1 MQRLIKNLFKDNFFL
16 IGAFGITI
24 AISALSLIKV
34 PKISISFSN
43 IDKLYHLFAYFTLS
57 LFWLFSFY
65 KKSSLKYFIVL
76 ACVIYGILIEV
87 IQQTLTISRTGDYK
101 DAIANTLGSIFG
113 LIVFNQI
120 KKKIDVN

>member
-1 MQRLIKNLFKDNFFL
+1 MKNLFKVNFFL
-16 IGAFGITI
+16 IAAFIITI
-24 AISALSLIKV
+24 SISCLSLIKT
-34 PKISISFSN
+34 PKIDVGFSN
-43 IDKLYHLFAYFTLS
+43 IDKIYHLFAYFTLS

-76 ACVIYGILIEV
+76 ACLIYGILIEV
-87 IQQTLTISRTGDYK
+87 IQHTLTTYRTGDYK

>member
-1 MQRLIKNLFKDNFFL
+1 MKNLFKDNFFL
-16 IGAFGITI
+16 IAAFVITI
-24 AISALSLIKV
+24 VISCLSLIKT
-34 PKISISFSN
+34 PKIDTGFSN

-76 ACVIYGILIEV
+76 ACLIYGILIEV
-87 IQQTLTISRTGDYK
+87 IQHTLTTYRTGDYK
-101 DAIANTLGSIFG
+101 DAIANTLCSIFG

>member
-16 IGAFGITI
+16 IAAFVITI
-24 AISALSLIKV
+24 VISCLSLIKT
-34 PKISISFSN
+34 PKIDTGFSN

-76 ACVIYGILIEV
+76 ACLIYGILIEV
-87 IQQTLTISRTGDYK
+87 IQHTLTTYRTGDYK

>member
-1 MQRLIKNLFKDNFFL
+1 MKNLFKDNFFL

>member
-1 MQRLIKNLFKDNFFL
+1 MKNLFKDNFFL
-16 IGAFGITI
+16 IAAFVITI
-24 AISALSLIKV
+24 VISFLSLIKT
-34 PKISISFSN
+34 PKIDTGFSN

-76 ACVIYGILIEV
+76 ACLIYGILIEV
-87 IQQTLTISRTGDYK
+87 IQHTLTTYRTGDYK

>member
-1 MQRLIKNLFKDNFFL
+1 MKNLFKDNFFL
-16 IGAFGITI
+16 IAAFVITI
-24 AISALSLIKV
+24 VISCLSLIKT
-34 PKISISFSN
+34 PKIDTGFSN

-76 ACVIYGILIEV
+76 ACLIYGILIEV
-87 IQQTLTISRTGDYK
+87 IQHTLTTYRTGDYK
-101 DAIANTLGSIFG
+101 DAIANTLRSIFG

>member
-1 MQRLIKNLFKDNFFL
+1 MKNLFKDNFFL
-16 IGAFGITI
+16 IAAFVITI
-24 AISALSLIKV
+24 VISCLSLIKT
-34 PKISISFSN
+34 PKIDTGFSN

-76 ACVIYGILIEV
+76 ACLIYGILIEV
-87 IQQTLTISRTGDYK
+87 IQNTLTTYRTGDYK

>member
-1 MQRLIKNLFKDNFFL
+1 MKNLFKDNFFL
-16 IGAFGITI
+16 IAAFVITI
-24 AISALSLIKV
+24 VISCLSLIKT
-34 PKISISFSN
+34 PKIDTGFSN

-65 KKSSLKYFIVL
+65 KKSSLKYIIVL
-76 ACVIYGILIEV
+76 ACLIYGILIEV
-87 IQQTLTISRTGDYK
+87 IQHTLTTYRTGDYK

>member
-24 AISALSLIKV
+24 AISTLSLIKA
-34 PKISISFSN
+34 PKTDVGFSN
-43 IDKLYHLFAYFTLS
+43 IDKMYHLFAYFTLS

-76 ACVIYGILIEV
+76 ACLIYGILIEV
-87 IQQTLTISRTGDYK
+87 IQHTLTTYRTGDYK

>member
-1 MQRLIKNLFKDNFFL
+1 MKNLFKDNFFL
-16 IGAFGITI
+16 IAAFVITI
-24 AISALSLIKV
+24 VISCLSLIKT
-34 PKISISFSN
+34 PKIDTGFSN

>member
-1 MQRLIKNLFKDNFFL
+1 MKNLFKDNFFL
-16 IGAFGITI
+16 IAAFVITI
-24 AISALSLIKV
+24 VISCLSLIKT
-34 PKISISFSN
+34 PKIDTGFSN

-76 ACVIYGILIEV
+76 ACLIYGILIEV
-87 IQQTLTISRTGDYK
+87 IQHTLTTYRTGDYK

-113 LIVFNQI
+113 VIVFNQI

>member
-1 MQRLIKNLFKDNFFL
+1 MKNLFNDNFFL
-16 IGAFGITI
+16 IAAFVITI
-24 AISALSLIKV
+24 VISCLSLIKT
-34 PKISISFSN
+34 PKIDTGFSN

-76 ACVIYGILIEV
+76 ACLIYGILIEV
-87 IQQTLTISRTGDYK
+87 IQHTLTTYRTGDYK

>member
-1 MQRLIKNLFKDNFFL
+1 MQRLMKNLFKDNFFL
-16 IGAFGITI
+16 IAAIGITI
-24 AISALSLIKV
+24 AISSLSLIKV
-34 PKISISFSN
+34 PKTNVDFGN

-57 LFWLFSFY
+57 LFWLFSLY

-76 ACVIYGILIEV
+76 ACVFYGILIEFL
-87 IQQTLTISRTGDYK
+87 QHTLTTYRAGDYK

>member
-1 MQRLIKNLFKDNFFL
+1 MKNLFKDNFFL
-16 IGAFGITI
+16 IAAFVITI
-24 AISALSLIKV
+24 VISCLSLIKT
-34 PKISISFSN
+34 PKIDTGFSN
-43 IDKLYHLFAYFTLS
+43 IDKLYHLFAYFTLN

-76 ACVIYGILIEV
+76 ACLIYGILIEV
-87 IQQTLTISRTGDYK
+87 IQHTLTTYRTGDYK

>member
-1 MQRLIKNLFKDNFFL
+1 MKNLFKDNFFL
-16 IGAFGITI
+16 IAAFVITI
-24 AISALSLIKV
+24 VISCLSLIKT
-34 PKISISFSN
+34 PKIDTGFSN

-76 ACVIYGILIEV
+76 ACLIYGILIEV

>member
-16 IGAFGITI
+16 IAAFVITI
-24 AISALSLIKV
+24 VISCLSLIKT
-34 PKISISFSN
+34 PKIDTGFSN

>member
-1 MQRLIKNLFKDNFFL
+1 MKNLFKDNFFL
-16 IGAFGITI
+16 IAAFVITI
-24 AISALSLIKV
+24 VISCLSLIKT
-34 PKISISFSN
+34 PKIDTGFSN

-76 ACVIYGILIEV
+76 ACLIYGILIEV
-87 IQQTLTISRTGDYK
+87 IQHTLTTYRTGDYK

>member
-1 MQRLIKNLFKDNFFL
+1 MQRLMKNLFKDNFFL
-16 IGAFGITI
+16 IAAIGITI
-24 AISALSLIKV
+24 AISSLSLIKV
-34 PKISISFSN
+34 PKINVDFGN

-57 LFWLFSFY
+57 LFWLFSLY

-76 ACVIYGILIEV
+76 ACVFYGILIEFL
-87 IQQTLTISRTGDYK
+87 QHTLTTYRTGDYK

>member
-1 MQRLIKNLFKDNFFL
+1 MKNLFKDNFFL
-16 IGAFGITI
+16 IAAFVITI
-24 AISALSLIKV
+24 VISCLSLIKT
-34 PKISISFSN
+34 PKIDTGFSN

-76 ACVIYGILIEV
+76 ACLIYGILIEV
-87 IQQTLTISRTGDYK
+87 IQHTLTTYRTCDYK